1 MASIQRDL
9 STAVWRKSSYSN
21 ASGGDCVELA
31 GAFPGAALW
40 RKSSHSNG
48 SGGDCVEVAL
58 AHPEATRVIPVRD
71 SKTAPHNGPVL
82 LFQAGAWAAFLS
94 DVKG

>member
-1 MASIQRDL
+1 MASRKSDL
-9 STAVWRKSSYSN
+9 STERWRKSSY
-21 ASGGDCVELA
+21 
-31 GAFPGAALW
+31 
-40 RKSSHSNG
+40 SNG

-58 AHPEATRVIPVRD
+58 PHVKPLSVIPVRD

-82 LFQAGAWAAFLS
+82 LFQAGAWTAFLT